1 MWFFFSFFPKRQFV
15 RVSERQQ
22 AQHSTKGEGY
32 VRVWGKTQTKQ
43 DPGVGEQLYH
53 RGRVRH
59 YIQQVIFKVQKSSIR
74 KALRKGW
81 VGKG

>member
-1 MWFFFSFFPKRQFV
+1 MCVSVFPKRQFV

-32 VRVWGKTQTKQ
+32 VRVWARHKQSKTRES
-43 DPGVGEQLYH
+43 GEQLYH

-59 YIQQVIFKVQKSSIR
+59 YIQQMIFKVQKSSIR

>member
-1 MWFFFSFFPKRQFV
+1 MCVCGFFFFFLLKRQSV

-43 DPGVGEQLYH
+43 DQGGVGATVSQ
-53 RGRVRH
+53 R
-59 YIQQVIFKVQKSSIR
+59 SS
-74 KALRKGW
+74 
-81 VGKG
+81 